1 MSLSLHRLKNFKAV
15 KFRQRLICLY
25 DWPAWFANGFKLQF
39 PGFILSLFKV
49 LKIHEF
55 LKKRLLL
62 STLVA
67 PFVTNDRQ
75 VQHGF
80 VYLVALVQFSPV
92 GNFVGGVLGDF
103 PASANICQVATN
115 HPYF

>member
-1 MSLSLHRLKNFKAV
+1 M
-15 KFRQRLICLY
+15 
-25 DWPAWFANGFKLQF
+25 
-39 PGFILSLFKV
+39 
-49 LKIHEF
+49 
-55 LKKRLLL
+55 
-62 STLVA
+62 A

-92 GNFVGGVLGDF
+92 GNFVGGVPGDF
-103 PASANICQVATN
+103 PASANICQVATD

>member
-15 KFRQRLICLY
+15 KFRQRLICSY
-25 DWPAWFANGFKLQF
+25 DWPAWFANGFKLHF

-55 LKKRLLL
+55 RKKRLLL
-62 STLVA
+62 STLMA

-80 VYLVALVQFSPV
+80 VYLVALV
-92 GNFVGGVLGDF
+92 
-103 PASANICQVATN
+103 
-115 HPYF
+115 

>member
-15 KFRQRLICLY
+15 KFRQRLICSY

-55 LKKRLLL
+55 FKKRLLL

-67 PFVTNDRQ
+67 PFVTNNRQ
-75 VQHGF
+75 F
-80 VYLVALVQFSPV
+80 VYLVTLVQFSPV

>member
-1 MSLSLHRLKNFKAV
+1 MAGMVCQWIKTSIPRIHLN
-15 KFRQRLICLY
+15 Y
-25 DWPAWFANGFKLQF
+25 
-39 PGFILSLFKV
+39 FKV